1 MEEQQ
6 EHKEGIRE
14 EETQLDYRIRSTKND
29 LKLDN
34 LFASAHF
41 KQGHKY
47 SHYEEFGFGF
57 NRTPIIR
64 RGIWLLSKL
73 SFLYLVKGFK
83 RLAGYS
89 KQA

>member
-6 EHKEGIRE
+6 EYHDGIRE
-14 EETQLDYRIRSTKND
+14 GETQLDYRIRSTKND

-34 LFASAHF
+34 LYDSVHF
-41 KQGHKY
+41 KEGYKY

-57 NRTPIIR
+57 HRAPVIR
-64 RGIWLLSKL
+64 RAFWLLSKL

-83 RLAGYS
+83 RLSHSG